1 MYLFHE
7 NRHTI
12 NTAINRGVDRKIDS
26 GVNCYTSPTPVLCQ
40 IVAGR
45 AQSFKIKEK
54 TIYFVDTLLATRNI
68 EDLPKLPL
76 HV

>member
-12 NTAINRGVDRKIDS
+12 NTAINRGIDITIDS
-26 GVNCYTSPTPVLCQ
+26 GINCYVSPMPVLCQ
-40 IVAGR
+40 IVAGH

-54 TIYFVDTLLATRNI
+54 TVYFVNTLLAMRNI

-76 HV
+76 HM